1 MKLVKN
7 KFWINK
13 ECPTVKKN
21 QHIYKMFLKTIN
33 ESWKCLKGEL
43 TERDYENTIKKIF
56 IQVNCLYND
65 NLGIARNTSIGK
77 AAYVKVV
84 DDFHTIIGMIAEQI

>member
-1 MKLVKN
+1 MLR
-7 KFWINK
+7 
-13 ECPTVKKN
+13 
-21 QHIYKMFLKTIN
+21 IY
-33 ESWKCLKGEL
+33 
-43 TERDYENTIKKIF
+43 NTIKKIF

-65 NLGIARNTSIGK
+65 NLSIARNTSIGK

>member
-1 MKLVKN
+1 MLKITKDLMSFSIPEIEPGPPSIKVFYHNKLMLR
-7 KFWINK
+7 
-13 ECPTVKKN
+13 
-21 QHIYKMFLKTIN
+21 IY
-33 ESWKCLKGEL
+33 
-43 TERDYENTIKKIF
+43 NTIKKIF

>member
-33 ESWKCLKGEL
+33 ESWKCLK
-43 TERDYENTIKKIF
+43 ENLQKGIMKI
-56 IQVNCLYND
+56 L
-65 NLGIARNTSIGK
+65 
-77 AAYVKVV
+77 
-84 DDFHTIIGMIAEQI
+84 

>member
-1 MKLVKN
+1 MLR
-7 KFWINK
+7 
-13 ECPTVKKN
+13 
-21 QHIYKMFLKTIN
+21 IY
-33 ESWKCLKGEL
+33 
-43 TERDYENTIKKIF
+43 NTIKKIF

-84 DDFHTIIGMIAEQI
+84 DDFQYHNRYDCRTNLTWSLTA

>member
-21 QHIYKMFLKTIN
+21 QHIYKMFLKRT
-33 ESWKCLKGEL
+33 
-43 TERDYENTIKKIF
+43 F
-56 IQVNCLYND
+56 
-65 NLGIARNTSIGK
+65 LGHNYYI
-77 AAYVKVV
+77 YL
-84 DDFHTIIGMIAEQI
+84 FL